1 MDRPTKSE
9 QMFGMPTEWL
19 LELIAEWQEVG
30 ASFPAS
36 RPLMGSMPMLAT
48 SMLSDA
54 QECIACDMHDRA
66 RQYINRAKFV
76 IKCID
81 DEFKHGNKYKTKQTP
96 TTTN

>member
-19 LELIAEWQEVG
+19 LELIDDWQRVG
-30 ASFPAS
+30 AGFPN
-36 RPLMGSMPMLAT
+36 PLMGSLPMLAT

-54 QECIACDMHDRA
+54 QECIARDMHDRA

-81 DEFKHGNKYKTKQTP
+81 DEFTHGAKYKTKQTP

>member
-19 LELIAEWQEVG
+19 LELIDDWQRVG
-30 ASFPAS
+30 ASFPN
-36 RPLMGSMPMLAT
+36 PLMGSLPMLAT

-66 RQYINRAKFV
+66 SQYINRAKFV

-81 DEFKHGNKYKTKQTP
+81 DEFYARC
-96 TTTN
+96 